1 MSDDGSR
8 RKRERAPRRST
19 LNARRRDEMNDD
31 KITIYEKP
39 T

>member
-1 MSDDGSR
+1 MRLGRLRARAATFHVSR
-8 RKRERAPRRST
+8 
-19 LNARRRDEMNDD
+19 ARGGAKLNDD